1 MYSSL
6 NQTGYV
12 SQGWRTLGHGDYA
25 AQWIVRLRLG
35 DSDVIGDRPCKS
47 TSPSKCEEVDDFDLP
62 PEFQHVIP
70 LPVNT
75 YASCAKAC
83 SRRSSLLACAFPCGS
98 PHRMTTMRAPGQTL
112 HHGPRVICAK
122 RATYVEILRQ
132 SCKEVK
138 KTWEKV
144 SPSCGIHKWPTR

>member
-1 MYSSL
+1 
-6 NQTGYV
+6 
-12 SQGWRTLGHGDYA
+12 
-25 AQWIVRLRLG
+25 

-47 TSPSKCEEVDDFDLP
+47 TSPSKGLDHGVGHPIGLRALHKRLRIRGRGLGP
-62 PEFQHVIP
+62 M
-70 LPVNT
+70 
-75 YASCAKAC
+75 
-83 SRRSSLLACAFPCGS
+83 RSSLLACAFPCGS

-122 RATYVEILRQ
+122 RATHVEILRQ